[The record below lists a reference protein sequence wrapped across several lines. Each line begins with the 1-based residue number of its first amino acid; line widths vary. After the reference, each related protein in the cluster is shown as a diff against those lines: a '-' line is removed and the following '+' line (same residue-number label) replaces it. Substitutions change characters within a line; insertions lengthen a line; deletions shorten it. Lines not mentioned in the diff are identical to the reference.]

1 MEAQT
6 AAVAGT
12 VVVVM
17 VAAAAAAVQGLAEE
31 VEKVVVVQGW
41 AAVVGTAAAATAA
54 AAAAGVGWAAAAGL
68 DWMRGSP
75 PFLQLLPGALARP
88 SGGRAEAVRR
98 VFFPPSI
105 HASPDA
111 GVVSSRELAVHN
123 VGLNGY
129 EGRGAPIGSRAGRA
143 GLVDVCVYVPT
154 GTLTR

>member
-54 AAAAGVGWAAAAGL
+54 AAAAGVGGAAAAGL

-75 PFLQLLPGALARP
+75 PFLQLLPGALAHARP
-88 SGGRAEAVRR
+88 SGGWVCR
-98 VFFPPSI
+98 VFFPSSI
-105 HASPDA
+105 HASPYC
-111 GVVSSRELAVHN
+111 GVISSRELAVHN

-129 EGRGAPIGSRAGRA
+129 EERGTPR
-143 GLVDVCVYVPT
+143 VPRRS
-154 GTLTR
+154 GGVGGCMYRRGP